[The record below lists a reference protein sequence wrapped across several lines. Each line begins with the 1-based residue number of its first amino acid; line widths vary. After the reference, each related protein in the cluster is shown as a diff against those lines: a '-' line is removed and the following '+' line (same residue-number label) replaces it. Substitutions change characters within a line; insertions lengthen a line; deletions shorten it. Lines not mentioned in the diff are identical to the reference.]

1 MTIES
6 ISIFLQRI
14 QFGRLAVGVILINLA
29 ILAFLVLPGRNVIT
43 SLQQQYGDL
52 RQLVAG
58 DQRQVRDLKN
68 RVDRLQRAQSDLK
81 KIYTEV
87 LLPQKEGVLSIR
99 LELEDLA
106 RSLQV
111 KRGDFSYNY
120 DNSVAD
126 PKLQEFRLAVSVDG
140 NYRNIRK
147 FINSIERSRHF
158 LILNRVDLS
167 SDKKPDSLSLDFQL
181 STYLVKEENEP

>member
-1 MTIES
+1 
-6 ISIFLQRI
+6 
-14 QFGRLAVGVILINLA
+14 
-29 ILAFLVLPGRNVIT
+29 
-43 SLQQQYGDL
+43 
-52 RQLVAG
+52 
-58 DQRQVRDLKN
+58 
-68 RVDRLQRAQSDLK
+68 
-81 KIYTEV
+81 
-87 LLPQKEGVLSIR
+87 VLSIR

-120 DNSVAD
+120 DDSVAD

-147 FINSIERSRHF
+147 FINSIERSKHF

-181 STYLVKEENEP
+181 STYLVKGENEP